1 MFLTQSLQQINI
13 PVSVNKI
20 GKNPFAGC
28 QCLIENQSPY
38 YVVKDNVLYNS
49 DMSVLISFLSRQTN
63 FSIPQGVK
71 VIGDLAFYECNSLQQ
86 LNIPQSVE
94 AIGSENFMRC
104 DSLQIINI
112 PKGSKA
118 KFEQLLPEYKDK
130 LVEMSNI

>member
-1 MFLTQSLQQINI
+1 MAIIREMDIMEINVDKLKNFI
-13 PVSVNKI
+13 LKLKDFKI
-20 GKNPFAGC
+20 
-28 QCLIENQSPY
+28 L
-38 YVVKDNVLYNS
+38 
-49 DMSVLISFLSRQTN
+49 
-63 FSIPQGVK
+63 